1 MKSNSKLLIKK
12 VLCGALV
19 VLSLPVSA
27 LDKPKTME
35 DMWQIIQAQQ
45 KQIDEMK
52 ANMGADTTKVT
63 VAHIQNPEN
72 KATANNA
79 PSTETNV
86 ATSNVKNLERKTDI
100 LSQEVKNYELT

>member
-1 MKSNSKLLIKK
+1 MKSNRKLLVKK

-52 ANMGADTTKVT
+52 ASMSADTKKVT
-63 VAHIQNPEN
+63 VTNIQDSEN
-72 KATANNA
+72 KATAN
-79 PSTETNV
+79 
-86 ATSNVKNLERKTDI
+86 KDRK
-100 LSQEVKNYELT
+100 SVV